1 MTKNLSSLLLV
12 ALLLSFSGLACK
24 NPLSSY
30 TKQYSCTIAGL
41 PEPANA
47 EEYVDRGYKH
57 YEDNDYKNDPGDC
70 ALGACAEAIRLDPQ
84 NADAYYCRAMMLRS
98 KGERDKALADIN
110 EAIRLRSDKAQYYWM
125 RGTLYGENDMYEKG
139 LEDLNRMIEL
149 EGDAAKHYDYNRRGD
164 FYYEL
169 GKFQEALKDYSK
181 AIELKPDYQYN
192 YSDRANAYEKLGKND
207 LAEADKLKA
216 SELELAEKVEQPPTT
231 GNTGSNSNK
240 SPNTVS
246 STISGGIMNGK
257 AINLP
262 EPPYP
267 PAARA
272 VRAAGAVNVQI
283 TVDENGN
290 VTSASVVSG
299 HPLLRAAAAAAAR
312 GAKFK
317 PTLVNGKPTKV
328 TGVLVFNFKGE

>member
-1 MTKNLSSLLLV
+1 MTKNLSSLLLG

-24 NPLSSY
+24 NPIASY

-41 PEPANA
+41 PEPENSN
-47 EEYVDRGYKH
+47 EYVDRGYKH
-57 YEDNDYKNDPGDC
+57 YEDNDYKNDPGNC

-84 NADAYYCRAMMLRS
+84 NADAYYCRAMMLRD

-110 EAIRLRSDKAQYYWM
+110 EAIRLKSDKAQYYWM
-125 RGTLYGENDMYEKG
+125 RGTLYGEKDMYEKG

-169 GKFQEALKDYSK
+169 GKFEEALKDYTK
-181 AIELKPDYQYN
+181 AIELKPDYQYH
-192 YSDRANAYEKLGKND
+192 YSDRASAYEKLGKTD
-207 LAEADKLKA
+207 LAEADKKKA
-216 SELELAEKVEQPPTT
+216 EELELAEKGEQPPTT

-246 STISGGIMNGK
+246 NTISGGVMNGK
-257 AINLP
+257 TINLLQP
-262 EPPYP
+262 VYP

-272 VRAAGAVNVQI
+272 VRAEGAVNVQI
-283 TVDENGN
+283 TIDENGN
-290 VTSASVVSG
+290 VISATAVSG
-299 HPLLRAAAAAAAR
+299 HPLLRSAAVAAAR

-317 PTLVNGKPTKV
+317 PAIANGKPTKV
-328 TGVLVFNFKGE
+328 TGVLVFNFAP